1 MSQKKRTFLTV
12 VLIVLIVGLVLGLAS
27 ILIIKQIGSSSKIA
41 FGDKIGV
48 IPIEGPIASS
58 RSIVN
63 QLVKFKK
70 DKGIKAIILRIDS
83 PGGGV
88 GPSQEIYRE
97 VMRTRSQKKVIASMG
112 AVAAS
117 GGYYIASA
125 ADKIVAN
132 PGTLTGSI
140 GVIMEFFQIQE
151 LLKKLGVGMEIIKS
165 GEFKDIGSPHRK
177 LTEKEKKL
185 LQNLISDIQTQFV
198 NAVAKGR
205 NLPIEKIRKIA
216 DGRILSGEQAKDLGL
231 VDQLGNFQD
240 AIELAKK
247 MAGIKGEAT
256 LIYPSRRKA
265 GLWDMLFNSAARSIL
280 RAIKASNPEVQYYW
294 PGPLPPGPIG
304 KY

>member
-165 GEFKDIGSPHRK
+165 GEFKD
-177 LTEKEKKL
+177 
-185 LQNLISDIQTQFV
+185 
-198 NAVAKGR
+198 
-205 NLPIEKIRKIA
+205 
-216 DGRILSGEQAKDLGL
+216 
-231 VDQLGNFQD
+231 
-240 AIELAKK
+240 
-247 MAGIKGEAT
+247 
-256 LIYPSRRKA
+256 
-265 GLWDMLFNSAARSIL
+265 
-280 RAIKASNPEVQYYW
+280 
-294 PGPLPPGPIG
+294 
-304 KY
+304 

>member
-27 ILIIKQIGSSSKIA
+27 ILIIKQIGRSPAIA

-48 IPIEGPIASS
+48 ITIEGPITNS
-58 RSIVN
+58 RNIVN
-63 QLVKFKK
+63 QLVEFKK
-70 DKGIKAIILRIDS
+70 DKGIKVILLRINS

-97 VMRTRSQKKVIASMG
+97 VMRTRAKKRVIASMG

-125 ADKIVAN
+125 ANKIVAN

-140 GVIMEFFQIQE
+140 GVIMEFVQIKE
-151 LLKKLGVGMEIIKS
+151 LLKKIGVSMEVIKS

-185 LQNLISDIQTQFV
+185 LQDLIADIQEQFV

-205 NLPIEKIRKIA
+205 NLPVEKIRGIA
-216 DGRILSGEQAKDLGL
+216 DGRILSGEQAKELGL

-247 MAGIKGEAT
+247 IAGIKGEPT
-256 LIYPSRRKA
+256 LVYPSKRK
-265 GLWDMLFNSAARSIL
+265 GSILDLIFDSAAKSVSTIL
-280 RAIKASNPEVQYYW
+280 RTAPIQVKYYW
-294 PGPLPPGPIG
+294 PEPSTPSITET
-304 KY
+304 Y